1 MLNKEVF
8 KAEMQK
14 LNIAY
19 PDWGVKAKIQEKATL
34 ELWYSFFEN
43 YDDYEFI
50 GGVKAY
56 IKNSR
61 FAPTIA
67 ALNDEV
73 KDVDPYKG
81 LKKQGNDYE

>member
-8 KAEMQK
+8 KAEMQN
-14 LNIAY
+14 LNIAF
-19 PDWGVKAKIQEKATL
+19 PKWDVDITNAKVLT
-34 ELWYSFFEN
+34 LWYSFFEN

-50 GGVKAY
+50 DGVKAY

-67 ALNDEV
+67 ALIDEV

-81 LKKQGNDYE
+81 LKNQGNDYE